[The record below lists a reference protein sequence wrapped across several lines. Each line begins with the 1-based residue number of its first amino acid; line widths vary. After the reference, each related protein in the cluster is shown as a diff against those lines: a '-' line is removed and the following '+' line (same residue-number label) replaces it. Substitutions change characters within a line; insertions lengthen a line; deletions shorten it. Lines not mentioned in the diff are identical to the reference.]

1 MEELALIRDLSIIW
15 AAALV
20 VGYFCVRSKQ
30 PIIAGYIVA
39 GIVIGPHGL
48 KLIDQSE
55 QISVLAEFGVALLLF
70 ALGVEVSLR
79 QIFSAAFKIVLA
91 GLCQIFGTA
100 LLFWYLAGLTGFAT
114 QPGSGFLFGFIC
126 ALSSS
131 VVVTKVLMER
141 GELDSSHGK
150 ILVPMLVI
158 QDLSLVPVISLLPV
172 MKMTGGDAGAA
183 LGLVAIALGK
193 AAIFIVF
200 IIWSATKIVPLILSR
215 VAHSNYRELFLLT
228 IISLCLVIAIVGHEL
243 GLSLALGA
251 FLAGIMISES
261 TYGHQALADLL
272 PLRDLF
278 STVFFVSVGMLLNP
292 VFIAERWTEVALF
305 VVVLIVAKAIIAG
318 AAASIVMPNL
328 RRASLVGIGM
338 AQIGEFSFVLALAG
352 FKAEILS
359 ASLYNLFFAGAVVSL
374 IAAPFLMS
382 SFPALIRKVTR
393 PGSKTDERR
402 MEDRNQEGAA
412 GLKGHVVLCGYGRIG
427 RNLGLVLYSY
437 KVPVVVVELNAA
449 ITGELEEMNIPFVY
463 GDALSRIVLLRA
475 NLRDASVLV
484 VTIPDPV
491 AAISIIDIARHYNP
505 EIKIIARA
513 HRSEDIDVFRATG
526 ANAVVQPEF
535 EASIEITR
543 LTLLSLN
550 KADPEIQTAL
560 ASIRERRYSIF
571 QPDIASTSMAQIV
584 GFAHDEYTGAWFKVK
599 ANDAPIGKT
608 IRDLDIRRA
617 TGATIAAVRRDEGVV
632 PYPGADTALREA
644 DEIYV
649 VGNPHEVSNF
659 EETFLLSRFCPLTEV
674 TSDEITALR

>member
-1 MEELALIRDLSIIW
+1 MEELALLRDLSIIW

-20 VGYFCVRSKQ
+20 VGYLCVRLKQ

-39 GIVIGPHGL
+39 GIVIGPYCL
-48 KLIDQSE
+48 KLIDQSQ

-79 QIFSAAFKIVLA
+79 QIFSSAIKTILAA
-91 GLCQIFGTA
+91 LCQIFGTA
-100 LLFWYLAGLTGFAT
+100 LLSWYLAELTGLSSGA
-114 QPGSGFLFGFIC
+114 GSGLLFGFIC

-141 GELDSSHGK
+141 GELDSTHGQ

-158 QDLSLVPVISLLPV
+158 QDLALVPVISLLPV
-172 MKMTGGDAGAA
+172 MKSTGGDAI
-183 LGLVAIALGK
+183 GLVAIALAK
-193 AAIFIVF
+193 ASVFIVF
-200 IIWSATKIVPLILSR
+200 IIWSATKLVPVILSR

-228 IISLCLVIAIVGHEL
+228 IISLCLLIAIVGHAL

-292 VFIAERWTEVALF
+292 SYIAEHWAQVALF
-305 VVVLIVAKAIIAG
+305 VVVLIVGKALIAG
-318 AAASIVMPNL
+318 AAASVATPNL
-328 RRASLVGIGM
+328 RRASLVGIGL
-338 AQIGEFSFVLALAG
+338 AQIGEFSFVLALNG
-352 FKAEILS
+352 YKSGILS
-359 ASLYNLFFAGAVVSL
+359 ESLYNLFFAGAVVSL
-374 IAAPFLMS
+374 TAAPFLMT
-382 SFPALIRKVTR
+382 SFPAVLRRLTS
-393 PGSKTDERR
+393 PGSKMDERR
-402 MEDRNQEGAA
+402 VEDRNRDGVS
-412 GLKGHVVLCGYGRIG
+412 GMKGHVVLCGYGRIG
-427 RNLGLVLYSY
+427 RNLGMVLNSYSI
-437 KVPVVVVELNAA
+437 PVVVIELNAA
-449 ITGELEEMNIPFVY
+449 ITGELEELQIPFVY

-475 NLRDASVLV
+475 NLRDAGVLV

-491 AAISIIDIARHYNP
+491 AAMTIIDIARHYNP
-505 EIKIIARA
+505 DIKIIARA

-560 ASIRERRYSIF
+560 TSIRERRYSIF
-571 QPDIASTSMAQIV
+571 QPDIASSSMAQIV
-584 GFAHDEYTGAWFKVK
+584 GFPHDEHTGAWFKVK
-599 ANDAPIGKT
+599 GDDTVGKT
-608 IRDLDIRRA
+608 IGDLDIRRA
-617 TGATIAAVRRDEGVV
+617 TGATVAAIRRDDSVI
-632 PYPGADTALREA
+632 PYPKPDTALIQD

-649 VGNPHEVSNF
+649 VGNPNEVTNF
-659 EETFLLSRFCPLTEV
+659 EEAFLLPRFCPVSAV
-674 TSDEITALR
+674 TSDEISNTR

>member
-1 MEELALIRDLSIIW
+1 MEELALIRDLAIIW

-20 VGYFCVRSKQ
+20 VGYLCVRLKQ
-30 PIIAGYIVA
+30 PIIAGYILA

-48 KLIDQSE
+48 KLIDQSQ

-79 QIFSAAFKIVLA
+79 QIFSSAFKIIIA
-91 GLCQIFGTA
+91 GLCQIIGTA
-100 LLFWYLAGLTGFAT
+100 VLGWYLAELTGLSSG
-114 QPGSGFLFGFIC
+114 PGGGFLFGFIC

-141 GELDSSHGK
+141 GELDSSHGQ
-150 ILVPMLVI
+150 ILVPLLVI

-172 MKMTGGDAGAA
+172 MKSTGGDA
-183 LGLVAIALGK
+183 LGLIAIALAK
-193 AAIFIVF
+193 AAVFIVF
-200 IIWSATKIVPLILSR
+200 IIWSSTKLVPLILSR

-292 VFIAERWTEVALF
+292 SFIVEHWIQVGIFVF
-305 VVVLIVAKAIIAG
+305 VLIVGKALTAG
-318 AAASIVMPNL
+318 AAAWMVTPNL
-328 RRASLVGIGM
+328 RRASLVGIGL

-352 FKAEILS
+352 YKSEILS
-359 ASLYNLFFAGAVVSL
+359 ESLYNLFFAGAVVSL

-382 SFPALIRKVTR
+382 SFPAMIRKMTS
-393 PGSKTDERR
+393 PGSKKDERR
-402 MEDRNQEGAA
+402 MEDRDPAGAA
-412 GLKGHVVLCGYGRIG
+412 GMHGHVVLCGYGRIG
-427 RNLGLVLYSY
+427 RNLGLVLHSYS
-437 KVPVVVVELNAA
+437 VPFVVIELNAA
-449 ITGELEEMNIPFVY
+449 ITGELEELKVPFVY

-475 NLRDASVLV
+475 NLREASVLV

-505 EIKIIARA
+505 QIKIIARA

-550 KADPEIQTAL
+550 KGDPEIQTAL
-560 ASIRERRYSIF
+560 SSIRQRRYSIF
-571 QPDIASTSMAQIV
+571 QPDIASSSMAQIV
-584 GFAHDEYTGAWFKVK
+584 GFPHDEYTGAWFKVK
-599 ANDAPIGKT
+599 NNDTIGKT
-608 IRDLDIRRA
+608 ISDLDIRRA
-617 TGATIAAVRRDEGVV
+617 TGATIAAIRRDDSVM
-632 PYPGADTALREA
+632 PYPKPDSVLAQD

-649 VGNPHEVSNF
+649 VGNPQEVTNF
-659 EETFLLSRFCPLTEV
+659 EEAFSLPRFCPVSAV
-674 TSDEITALR
+674 TSDEISALR

>member
-20 VGYFCVRSKQ
+20 VGYLCVRLRQ
-30 PIIAGYIVA
+30 PIIAGYILA
-39 GIVIGPHGL
+39 GIAIGPHGL
-48 KLIDQSE
+48 KLIDQSQ

-79 QIFSAAFKIVLA
+79 QIFSSAFKIIIA
-91 GLCQIFGTA
+91 GLCQILGTA
-100 LLFWYLAGLTGFAT
+100 ALGWYLAELTGLSSG
-114 QPGSGFLFGFIC
+114 PGGGFLFGFIC

-141 GELDSSHGK
+141 GELDSSHGQ

-172 MKMTGGDAGAA
+172 MKSTGGDA
-183 LGLVAIALGK
+183 LGLIAIALAK
-193 AAIFIVF
+193 AAVFIVF
-200 IIWSATKIVPLILSR
+200 IIWSATKLVPLILSR
-215 VAHSNYRELFLLT
+215 VVHSNYRELFLLT
-228 IISLCLVIAIVGHEL
+228 IISICLLIAIVGHEL

-292 VFIAERWTEVALF
+292 SFIVEHWLQVAIFVF
-305 VVVLIVAKAIIAG
+305 VLILGKALIAG
-318 AAASIVMPNL
+318 AAASIVTPNL
-328 RRASLVGIGM
+328 RRASLVGVGL
-338 AQIGEFSFVLALAG
+338 AQIGEFSFVLALTG
-352 FKAEILS
+352 YKSEILS
-359 ASLYNLFFAGAVVSL
+359 ESLYNLFFAGAVVSL

-382 SFPALIRKVTR
+382 SFPALIRRLTS
-393 PGSKTDERR
+393 PGSKKDERR
-402 MEDRNQEGAA
+402 IADRDSAGAA
-412 GLKGHVVLCGYGRIG
+412 GMNGHVVLCGYGRIG
-427 RNLGLVLYSY
+427 RNLGLVLHSY
-437 KVPVVVVELNAA
+437 AIPVVVIELNAA
-449 ITGELEEMNIPFVY
+449 ITGELEELNIPFVY

-475 NLRDASVLV
+475 NLREASVLV

-513 HRSEDIDVFRATG
+513 HRSEDIDIFRATG

-550 KADPEIQTAL
+550 TPDPEIQTAL
-560 ASIRERRYSIF
+560 TTIRQRRYSIF
-571 QPDIASTSMAQIV
+571 QPDIESSSMAQIV
-584 GFAHDEYTGAWFKVK
+584 GLPHDEYTGAWFKVK
-599 ANDAPIGKT
+599 NNDTIGKT

-617 TGATIAAVRRDEGVV
+617 TGATIAAVRRYDSVI
-632 PYPGADTALREA
+632 PYPKPDTVLEQD

-649 VGNPHEVSNF
+649 VGNPHEVTNF
-659 EETFLLSRFCPLTEV
+659 EETFLLPRFCPVTAV
-674 TSDEITALR
+674 TSDEISALR

>member
-1 MEELALIRDLSIIW
+1 MGELTLIRDLATIW

-20 VGYFCVRSKQ
+20 VGYLCVRLKQ
-30 PIIAGYIVA
+30 PIIAGYILA

-48 KLIDQSE
+48 KIISHSE
-55 QISVLAEFGVALLLF
+55 SVSVLAEFGVALLLF

-79 QIFSAAFKIVLA
+79 QIFSSAFKVVFA
-91 GLCQIFGTA
+91 GLFQILGTA
-100 LLFWYLAGLTGFAT
+100 LLGWYLAHLSGLSLG
-114 QPGSGFLFGFIC
+114 PGGGFLFGFIC

-131 VVVTKVLMER
+131 VVVTKVLIER
-141 GELDSSHGK
+141 GELDSAHGQ

-172 MKMTGGDAGAA
+172 LQSTGGDAI
-183 LGLVAIALGK
+183 GLIAIALAK
-193 AAIFIVF
+193 AAVFVAF
-200 IIWSATKIVPLILSR
+200 IIWSATKLVPLILSR

-228 IISLCLVIAIVGHEL
+228 IISLCLIIAMVGHQL

-292 VFIAERWTEVALF
+292 IFIAEHWMQVLLF
-305 VVVLIVAKAIIAG
+305 VVVLIVGKAVI
-318 AAASIVMPNL
+318 AAAAAAIVTPNL
-328 RRASLVGIGM
+328 RRASLVGVGL
-338 AQIGEFSFVLALAG
+338 AQIGEFSFVLALTG
-352 FKAEILS
+352 FQSKILS
-359 ASLYNLFFAGAVVSL
+359 ESLYNLFFAGAVVSL

-382 SFPALIRKVTR
+382 SFPAIIRKLTS
-393 PGSKTDERR
+393 PGSRRDERR
-402 MEDRNQEGAA
+402 SEDRESEAA
-412 GLKGHVVLCGYGRIG
+412 SGMTGHVVLCGYGRIG
-427 RNLGLVLYSY
+427 RNLGIVLHSY
-437 KVPVVVVELNAA
+437 RVPVVVVELNAS
-449 ITGELEEMNIPFVY
+449 ITQELEELSIPFVY

-475 NLRDASVLV
+475 KLRDAKVLV

-505 EIKIIARA
+505 DIKIIARA

-560 ASIRERRYSIF
+560 TSIREKRYSIF
-571 QPDIASTSMAQIV
+571 QPDISSSSMAQII
-584 GFAHDEYTGAWFKVK
+584 GIPHDEYLGAWFKVT
-599 ANDAPIGKT
+599 NDDVMGKS
-608 IRDLDIRRA
+608 IKELDIRRA
-617 TGATIAAVRRDEGVV
+617 TGATIAAIRRADNMMA
-632 PYPGADTALREA
+632 YPGPDTELLSE

-649 VGNPHEVSNF
+649 VGNPHEVTNF
-659 EETFLLSRFCPLTEV
+659 ESTFLMPRFCPISGV
-674 TSDEITALR
+674 TSDDISTLK

>member
-20 VGYFCVRSKQ
+20 VGYLCVRLRQ
-30 PIIAGYIVA
+30 PIIAGYILA
-39 GIVIGPHGL
+39 GIAIGPHGL
-48 KLIDQSE
+48 KLIDQSQ

-79 QIFSAAFKIVLA
+79 QIFSSAFKIILA
-91 GLCQIFGTA
+91 GLCQILGTA
-100 LLFWYLAGLTGFAT
+100 ALGWYLAELTGLSSG
-114 QPGSGFLFGFIC
+114 PGGGFLFGFIC

-141 GELDSSHGK
+141 GELDSSHGQ

-172 MKMTGGDAGAA
+172 MKATGGDA
-183 LGLVAIALGK
+183 LGLIAIALAK
-193 AAIFIVF
+193 AAVFIVF
-200 IIWSATKIVPLILSR
+200 IIWSATKLVPLILSR
-215 VAHSNYRELFLLT
+215 VVHSNYRELFLLT
-228 IISLCLVIAIVGHEL
+228 IISLCLIIAIVGHEL

-292 VFIAERWTEVALF
+292 SFIVEHWAQVAIFVF
-305 VVVLIVAKAIIAG
+305 VLILGKALIAG
-318 AAASIVMPNL
+318 AAASIVTPNL
-328 RRASLVGIGM
+328 RRASLVGVGL
-338 AQIGEFSFVLALAG
+338 AQIGEFSFVLALTG
-352 FKAEILS
+352 YKSEILS
-359 ASLYNLFFAGAVVSL
+359 ESLYNLFFAGAVVSL

-382 SFPALIRKVTR
+382 SFPALIRRLTS
-393 PGSKTDERR
+393 PGSKKDERR
-402 MEDRNQEGAA
+402 IADRDSAGAA
-412 GLKGHVVLCGYGRIG
+412 GMNGHVVLCGYGRIG
-427 RNLGLVLYSY
+427 RNLGLVLHSY
-437 KVPVVVVELNAA
+437 AIPVVVIELNAA
-449 ITGELEEMNIPFVY
+449 ITGELEELNIPFVY

-475 NLRDASVLV
+475 NLREASVLV

-550 KADPEIQTAL
+550 TPDPEIQTAL
-560 ASIRERRYSIF
+560 TTIRQRRYSIF
-571 QPDIASTSMAQIV
+571 QPDIESSSMAQIV
-584 GFAHDEYTGAWFKVK
+584 GFPHDEYTGAWFKVK
-599 ANDAPIGKT
+599 NNDTIGKT

-617 TGATIAAVRRDEGVV
+617 TGATIAAVRRDDSVI
-632 PYPGADTALREA
+632 PYPKPDTVLEQD

-649 VGNPHEVSNF
+649 VGNPHEVTNF
-659 EETFLLSRFCPLTEV
+659 EETFLFPRFCPVSAV
-674 TSDEITALR
+674 TSDEISAVR